1 MPAAH
6 RRQVAVKRDEPEQEP
21 TEAAGIPSDDPAG
34 PTSVAA
40 GLERIDRA
48 GADAAPT
55 AAAGPASRG
64 ATVMIGIPAY
74 NEADSVGDVV
84 RAAVD
89 RADRV
94 VVVDDGSADGTA
106 DRAYEAGASVIVHD
120 ENRGYGAAL
129 RTLFRHAHVAGVD
142 HLVILDG
149 DGQHDAADVPEL
161 VATQRTTGAEVIIGS
176 RFAGGS
182 SERMPLYRRFGLAVV
197 NLLAN
202 ASMRLQH
209 GSPGVADTQS
219 GFRAYSRDA
228 IETIAEAERVGDG
241 MDASLDILFQAV
253 RQGYEIREV
262 PTTIE
267 YDVENASTHDP
278 IGHGLTLL
286 TAILREAVALPDW
299 LTRTRGSIAAAV
311 LALVLAAA
319 VAPLRLFEATAVR
332 TVTLL
337 SVVTLVLANAA
348 RSVLDAV
355 R

>member
-1 MPAAH
+1 
-6 RRQVAVKRDEPEQEP
+6 VKRDDPRQEP
-21 TEAAGIPSDDPAG
+21 TDCAATPSDARPARA
-34 PTSVAA
+34 SVAA
-40 GLERIDRA
+40 EPDRTDRA
-48 GADAAPT
+48 GVDAAPAPAT
-55 AAAGPASRG
+55 ADGPAGR
-64 ATVMIGIPAY
+64 AAVMIGIPAY
-74 NEADSVGDVV
+74 NEANSVGDVV
-84 RAAVD
+84 RAAAD
-89 RADRV
+89 RADSV
-94 VVVDDGSADGTA
+94 VVVDDGSADATA

-129 RTLFRHAHVAGVD
+129 RTLFRHAHAAGVD

-149 DGQHDAADVPEL
+149 DGQHDAADVSTL
-161 VATQRTTGAEVIIGS
+161 VETQRETGAEIVIGS

-202 ASMRLQH
+202 ASMRLRH
-209 GSPGVADTQS
+209 GSAGVSDTQS
-219 GFRAYSRDA
+219 GFRAYGRDA

-241 MDASLDILFQAV
+241 MDASLDILFRAV
-253 RQGYEIREV
+253 GAGYDIREV

-286 TAILREAVALPDW
+286 AAILREVVAPPDW
-299 LTRTRGSIAAAV
+299 LTRTRSSVAAVV
-311 LALVLAAA
+311 LALVLAA
-319 VAPLRLFEATAVR
+319 VLAPLRLFEMTAVR
-332 TVTLL
+332 IATVV
-337 SVVTLVLANAA
+337 SVATLVLANAA